1 MHHLAKSRWL
11 DCELFNGQAIEAGRK
26 HQKLK
31 KVHVTLHDELR
42 VKVQV
47 EVQVEIQVQ
56 QKGSITE

>member
-1 MHHLAKSRWL
+1 MHHLAKSTWL

-31 KVHVTLHDELR
+31 KVHVTFHVELR

-47 EVQVEIQVQ
+47 EVQVEI
-56 QKGSITE
+56 